1 MNPIMSGAIVM
12 ACAVA
17 GLAFLRFWKSSGD
30 NFFLYFAL
38 SFFLQGAQWLHSA
51 TVGTSEHSP
60 LSYLARLVAYGLI
73 AFAIYQKNYPRT
85 PNQPT
90 R

>member
-1 MNPIMSGAIVM
+1 MNPIMSGALVM

-17 GLAFLRFWKSSGD
+17 GLHFLRYWKSSGD

-51 TVGTSEHSP
+51 MVGTSDFSP
-60 LSYLARLVAYGLI
+60 LYYLTRLAAYGLI
-73 AFAIYQKNYPRT
+73 AFAIYQKNYARAPRLGE
-85 PNQPT
+85 
-90 R
+90 